1 MLNVRSNALPVKGLD
16 ARRRMAFGGLMTEQ
30 TVPLLIHTQYIK
42 KLEFDS
48 PGAPLS
54 LAPGGPQ
61 PKLHVSVGMDGK
73 SYDPIDGMN
82 GKPYEITLSV
92 AAKATV
98 QDSDAVL
105 FDLNLS
111 YGMFVT
117 VSEAVPEDQHHP
129 LLMIEGPKVA
139 FPFMRQ
145 IVAEVTQNAGF
156 PQLMLTPVN
165 FDKLYRDQYAQQ
177 VAQTA

>member
-1 MLNVRSNALPVKGLD
+1 
-16 ARRRMAFGGLMTEQ
+16 MTEQ
-30 TVPLLIHTQYIK
+30 TIPLLIHTQYIK

-61 PKLHVSVGMDGK
+61 PKLHVAVGMDGK
-73 SYDPIDGMN
+73 TYDPIEGMN
-82 GKPYEITLSV
+82 GKPYEVTLSV
-92 AAKATV
+92 EAKATT
-98 QDSDAVL
+98 DNGTL
-105 FDLNLS
+105 FELKLA

-117 VSEAVPEDQHHP
+117 VSENVPPEQHHP
-129 LLMIEGPKVA
+129 ILMIEGPKVA

-165 FDKLYRDQYAQQ
+165 FEKLYRDQYAQQ
-177 VAQTA
+177 QMAGNA

>member
-1 MLNVRSNALPVKGLD
+1 
-16 ARRRMAFGGLMTEQ
+16 MTEQ
-30 TVPLLIHTQYIK
+30 TIPLLIHTQYIK
-42 KLEFDS
+42 KLSFNS
-48 PGAPLS
+48 PGAPLT

-73 SYDPIDGMN
+73 YYDNMDGVG
-82 GKPYEITLSV
+82 GKPYEVTLLV
-92 AAKATV
+92 DAKATT
-98 QDSDAVL
+98 QDGSEVL
-105 FDLNLS
+105 FELNLA

-117 VSEAVPEDQHHP
+117 VSENVPPEQHHP
-129 LLMIEGPKVA
+129 LLMIEGPKIA

-165 FDKLYRDQYAQQ
+165 FDKLYRDQYAAQM
-177 VAQTA
+177 AQTQ